1 MVISL
6 IILCIT
12 SFLSVL
18 TGYMYEVWKR
28 RSVLIFCM
36 ICLAIGMILPKLF
49 DKDDKSAASDHH
61 VDYYSLTR
69 MAAAAVADIIMENP
83 LLNDYVKKRSQG
95 WAHGF

>member
-1 MVISL
+1 MVVSL
-6 IILCIT
+6 ITLAIT

-28 RSVLIFCM
+28 RTVLIFCM
-36 ICLAIGMILPKLF
+36 VCLAIGMLLPKLF
-49 DKDDKSAASDHH
+49 EKDDKTAASENH

-69 MAAAAVADIIMENP
+69 MGAAAMADIIMENP

-95 WAHGF
+95 WAHGI